1 MIYFDNA
8 PVQSWAATASVSC
21 PGLPLFVQAS
31 SSSPLLFLLLLLPL
45 PSTCS
50 VRISDRHKSPVASSI
65 HHTSLSRQNLS
76 SLSVCKIFYLHIF
89 LILILHCILRLVWA
103 TSVLPRRVRPV
114 LLLQLLWVVGGER
127 VVSRK
132 ESGSDDCVEQMAI
145 KHTLITLQQSPPTF
159 SLKFTIFLF
168 YL

>member
-31 SSSPLLFLLLLLPL
+31 SSSPLLLPL

-103 TSVLPRRVRPV
+103 TSVQPRRVRPV
-114 LLLQLLWVVGGER
+114 LLLQLLWVAGGG
-127 VVSRK
+127 VSRK
-132 ESGSDDCVEQMAI
+132 GSGCDDCVEQMAI
-145 KHTLITLQQSPPTF
+145 KHTLITLQQPPPTF